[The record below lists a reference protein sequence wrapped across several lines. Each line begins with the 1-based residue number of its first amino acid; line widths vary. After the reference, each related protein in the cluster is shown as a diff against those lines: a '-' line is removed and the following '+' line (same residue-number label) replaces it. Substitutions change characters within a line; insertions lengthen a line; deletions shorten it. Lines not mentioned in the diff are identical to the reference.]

1 MRLFPLMIGGVAVLA
16 LGLIAALVLVVL
28 PMNNGTPKPVTAV
41 EGGEIAVDGTGSAT
55 GDTGFGYI
63 DSEARL
69 EIEQLRLEID
79 SLRAE
84 MEAMRVDMSKVE
96 SAVRA
101 VGQSTS
107 TDVAILDDALVRD
120 GDNSIRDKYAS
131 LVLLAARTSINQ
143 GLQVASPSYLAEK
156 LGMPRP
162 DLNDTCQPMTNAR
175 LRDKLITDQVGPI
188 RVSMLR
194 PAAESLARVFE
205 NIRKADPDL
214 YSLISTAGSLC
225 VRRIRGSQNAVSTHS
240 FGLAVDLNV
249 DGQLDNFTDGKT
261 QLGLTIMADFF
272 AAEGWVWGA
281 GFQREDSMHFEVSR
295 KQLDEWIASGAL

>member
-1 MRLFPLMIGGVAVLA
+1 MRLIPLLIGGIALVAI
-16 LGLIAALVLVVL
+16 GLVAALVLVVL
-28 PMNNGTPKPVTAV
+28 PMNNGGTSGGGGGTVITDGG
-41 EGGEIAVDGTGSAT
+41 EGGL
-55 GDTGFGYI
+55 GDDASFGYI

-69 EIEQLRLEID
+69 ELEQLRQEIE

-84 MEAMRVDMSKVE
+84 MENMRIDMSKVE
-96 SAVRA
+96 AAVRA
-101 VGQSTS
+101 VGQGTG
-107 TDVAILDDALVRD
+107 TDVAILDDGLIRD
-120 GDNSIRDKYAS
+120 GDNSIRDKYTS

-143 GLQVASPSYLAEK
+143 GLQVAQPSYLAEK

-162 DLNDTCQPMTNAR
+162 DLNDTCQPMTNER
-175 LRDKLITDQVGPI
+175 LKDKLITDQVGPI

-194 PAAESLARVFE
+194 PAAESLARVFA
-205 NIRKADPDL
+205 NIQKADPDL

-272 AAEGWVWGA
+272 NAEGWVWGA

-295 KQLDEWIASGAL
+295 KQLDEWIAAGLL